1 MKKLFVM
8 MARMMAALTVNAQN
22 DDLKN
27 EIGVYYGFASAS
39 NIASSIGTAF
49 NWDSSDQTGFW
60 GPVGI
65 EYYRHLTPVV
75 AVGAVA
81 SIAGCTWSKNDD
93 FSSKYYTVMPSVKFN
108 WLRKNHFGMYS
119 GVSAGIMIHSATKK
133 VNGNKDTDSSV
144 NFMFQLTGIGAEVG
158 GEHVRGFAEFGVG
171 EKGILCAGVRFKF

>member
-8 MARMMAALTVNAQN
+8 MAMMMAALTVNAQN

-27 EIGVYYGFASAS
+27 EIGVFYGFDSAS
-39 NIASSIGTAF
+39 NIVSSIGTAF

-93 FSSKYYTVMPSVKFN
+93 FTSKYYTIMPSVKFN
-108 WLRKNHFGMYS
+108 WLRRNHFGMYS
-119 GVSAGIMIHSATKK
+119 AVSAGFMIHSASQKR
-133 VNGNKDTDSSV
+133 NGNKETESQTS
-144 NFMFQLTGIGAEVG
+144 FMIQLTGIGAEVG
-158 GEHVRGFAEFGVG
+158 GENVRAFAEVGVG
-171 EKGILCAGVRFKF
+171 EKGILCAGLRYKF

>member
-8 MARMMAALTVNAQN
+8 MAMMMAALTVNAQN
-22 DDLKN
+22 DNLKN

-108 WLRKNHFGMYS
+108 
-119 GVSAGIMIHSATKK
+119 
-133 VNGNKDTDSSV
+133 
-144 NFMFQLTGIGAEVG
+144 
-158 GEHVRGFAEFGVG
+158 
-171 EKGILCAGVRFKF
+171 